1 MPVRRKTTSPK
12 KKVTPRKTKDD
23 GDLPTIVSS
32 WSNHYNSW
40 KKMKKNYLL
49 IKYENLL
56 KNPLEEFIR
65 ISEFIEKISKLN
77 FQKQKIEEAV
87 ENCSFE
93 KLSEQ
98 EKKHG
103 FIEANGN
110 QKFFFLGP
118 KNNWKDLIEPEIQ
131 KDIEVSFKNEMTE
144 LGYL

>member
-1 MPVRRKTTSPK
+1 
-12 KKVTPRKTKDD
+12 
-23 GDLPTIVSS
+23 
-32 WSNHYNSW
+32 
-40 KKMKKNYLL
+40 MKKNYLL

-93 KLSEQ
+93 KLNEQ

-118 KNNWKDLIEPEIQ
+118 RNNWKDLIEPEIQ
-131 KDIEVSFKNEMTE
+131 KDIEISFKNEMIE